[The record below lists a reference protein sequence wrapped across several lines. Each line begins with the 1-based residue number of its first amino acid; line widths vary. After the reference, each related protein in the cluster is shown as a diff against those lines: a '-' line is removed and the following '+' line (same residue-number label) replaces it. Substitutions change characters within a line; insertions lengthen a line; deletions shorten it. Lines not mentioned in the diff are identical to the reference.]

1 MGRKKKSIGKRRI
14 IQVRLLFIMHKVLL
28 LKFQYNIEKSFFN
41 QNPIHVYKMT
51 NMICTLVRE
60 LLLFLNVG

>member
-1 MGRKKKSIGKRRI
+1 MGREKKNIGNCRI

-28 LKFQYNIEKSFFN
+28 LKYQYNIEESFLN
-41 QNPIHVYKMT
+41 KNPIHVYKMT

-60 LLLFLNVG
+60 LLLFPNVG